1 LWPGTAWSRM
11 DLDWS
16 TLKTT
21 SGMSGTFLAGLR
33 LSGAVAR
40 GGTSGRWGAGTPAKP
55 AQANCR
61 ATRAVGERLA
71 GGKGRHALWTLLR
84 SRSERGGGGLV
95 LGSYWVLTG
104 NHAAHEARQPDARRD
119 GSATR

>member
-1 LWPGTAWSRM
+1 M

-40 GGTSGRWGAGTPAKP
+40 GRASGWGAGTATKP
-55 AQANCR
+55 VQGDSR
-61 ATRAVGERLA
+61 PWRAVGERLA
-71 GGKGRHALWTLLR
+71 GGKDRHALWTLL
-84 SRSERGGGGLV
+84 
-95 LGSYWVLTG
+95 
-104 NHAAHEARQPDARRD
+104 
-119 GSATR
+119 